1 MLAGGGELV
10 PGHQV
15 RLEEGSRSARKSSS
29 FTALTPSP
37 SPSPSPAAK
46 SLSKW
51 PSKSATVASTFSTVI
66 ALLPERFPF
75 PNLGGGL
82 ADGDGIGEEDSQ
94 TLY

>member
-1 MLAGGGELV
+1 
-10 PGHQV
+10 
-15 RLEEGSRSARKSSS
+15 LEEGSRSARKSSS
-29 FTALTPSP
+29 FTALP
-37 SPSPSPAAK
+37 PSPSPAAK